1 MCAEYVYIYL
11 LHWCFQAMWV
21 RAFGKLPNNKTD
33 LERKTLLHSVER
45 IMFTDKITR
54 IGASGNVIT

>member
-1 MCAEYVYIYL
+1 
-11 LHWCFQAMWV
+11 MWV
-21 RAFGKLPNNKTD
+21 RTFGRLPNNKTD

-54 IGASGNVIT
+54 IGASGNVMT